1 MRIPIPSA
9 MPRSWVVV
17 GLCMLT
23 TMAVAFIYMGLG
35 VLLPFIQEDL
45 QTNRAQLGL
54 IVSGLVAGQSVT
66 VLLVGWLADVIG
78 VRKLQTIALA
88 GVVLGL
94 LLFSQMQ
101 SLVQGVL
108 FGFLLGICLSAS
120 FPAST
125 KAIMDW
131 VAPQRRGA
139 ALGLAQANIPLG
151 GIIAAVLLAF
161 ISVTYSWRAATIV
174 VAVIVAVSSLIFFAF
189 YRDKP
194 ANLAEGGTSRKLAM
208 MVPLVAKNRD
218 IWLAAFFGIAFG
230 ALWSVVVSYLVLF
243 LKENQGMSAVKAA
256 GLLSVATAGD
266 AVARVGWGLVTDLLM
281 GGRRIPVL
289 AMVGGLSVLAM
300 SFMTMLPSDASTW
313 VVLLLVLFVGAT
325 TLAWGGLYAVLL
337 AELVGPTLTGTAIGF
352 AATIQYIGAFGLIPI
367 FGLIVDRTE
376 SYDMGWWMMAGV
388 AGVGTSLLA
397 FIRRP
402 SR

>member
-1 MRIPIPSA
+1 MRIPTPSA
-9 MPRSWVVV
+9 VPRSWVVV

-194 ANLAEGGTSRKLAM
+194 ANLAEGGTSRRLAM

-243 LKENQGMSAVKAA
+243 LKEEQGMSAVKAA

-266 AVARVGWGLVTDLLM
+266 AVARVGWGLVTDFLM

-352 AATIQYIGAFGLIPI
+352 AATIQYIGAFGLIPL